1 MLNLAL
7 EKPTQQATTPDENRR
22 SLTAV
27 DGIKDDRYAWTT
39 DWWMVDLEA
48 YYLIWEVVITRN
60 ETCCRKFIIHTY
72 THARTHAR
80 IHARTHTRTHARAH
94 THTHTR
100 ARARTQFLT

>member
-22 SLTAV
+22 SLAAV

-48 YYLIWEVVITRN
+48 YYLIWEVVLTRK
-60 ETCCRKFIIHTY
+60 EKCCRKFIIHTHTHTHTY
-72 THARTHAR
+72 TNTHTHIHTCTHTHTHARTHM
-80 IHARTHTRTHARAH
+80 H
-94 THTHTR
+94 THI
-100 ARARTQFLT
+100 